1 LIDTDYSRNTIIPIA
16 GGKGGTGKSI
26 TAANLAIALARR
38 GHSVVAVDL
47 DLGGSNLHSY
57 LGLENNLPA
66 IGDFLKHKDARFDDY
81 LHPTHVANLRFLPGD
96 GRTTFLANMGYTHKI
111 KLIRRLHKIE
121 VDYVLLDL
129 GAGSTFNT
137 LDHFSLAA
145 HGLLVTTGDRTAIM
159 GMLMFMKNFLYRV
172 IGRNLKDFP
181 EGLASWNRMLEED
194 TAEPAP
200 GIAAIVEK
208 IRAIDSQ
215 AAQEIERLASF
226 YQPRLILNAG
236 THPDEL
242 AMKLGPAGDAMQRL
256 LGVEPEHF
264 GFIFADPAVS
274 ESIEARQALL
284 DYAPESLAAKSLDAL
299 AGRISSMWQDKI
311 ENSRERLY
319 RNTQNIFR
327 TLWSEGDGQQR

>member
-1 LIDTDYSRNTIIPIA
+1 MISPEYSRNTIIPIA

-38 GHSVVAVDL
+38 GHKVVAIDL

-57 LGLENNLPA
+57 LGMDNTLA
-66 IGDFLKHKDARFDDY
+66 SIGDFLSRKDADFDEF
-81 LHPTHVANLRFLPGD
+81 LHSTSVTNLRFLPGD
-96 GRTTFLANMGYTHKI
+96 GRTPFLANMGYTNKI

-121 VDYVLLDL
+121 ADYVLLDL

-145 HGLLVTTGDRTAIM
+145 HGLLVTTGDRTAMM

-172 IGRNLKDFP
+172 VGRNLKDFP
-181 EGLASWNRMLEED
+181 EGLNAWNRLLERPTDETTLSVAQIIEEIGQID
-194 TAEPAP
+194 ND
-200 GIAAIVEK
+200 AAL
-208 IRAIDSQ
+208 
-215 AAQEIERLASF
+215 EIERLTTF
-226 YQPRLILNAG
+226 YRPRLILNAG

-242 AMKLGPAGDAMQRL
+242 SHKLDRASDAMRSML
-256 LGVEPEHF
+256 NIEPEHF
-264 GFIFADPAVS
+264 GFVFADPAVS
-274 ESIEARQALL
+274 KSIEAGLPLL
-284 DYAPESLAAKSLDAL
+284 DYAPDSLAARSFTAI
-299 AGRISSMWQDKI
+299 AARISDIWQETI

-327 TLWSEGDGQQR
+327 TLWTEKED